1 MMSMSLPMG
10 LTAALFVPP
19 SQRWF
24 AGCGCVLEAEGF
36 VEVRVGGLLVG
47 RFAEDDIGARNAIL
61 VGLTADGRVPLG
73 EIAAAFGLTAEAV
86 RLVRRRYEREGLLA
100 VVSARRGGI
109 TKVTVELRV
118 RLCALFDAKLSVTE
132 ATERVRDVKP
142 RVQRA
147 TVGTIRKEWAAKKAA
162 EIARPSEEAGD
173 ERAAPEAASQE
184 EYPNARVR
192 ESSDSC
198 ETASG
203 PVGSGAETQA
213 AMAAA
218 ANGSSVPV
226 PNARVRD
233 AGGEREGAEEGPVR
247 PVEAAHEGC
256 LVQHA
261 GAWLLLGQLA
271 RYPLHEVAR
280 AIAVSR
286 SLDGTAVRLAIDA
299 FAVTLAQG
307 ESCVEGVRRLA
318 TSTAAMLLGCES
330 TPSADWVRSTLHGL
344 ADVGADELHMGMV
357 RRTLALARAQTG
369 PAVFFLD
376 NHMRP
381 YTGQEVLRRGWRMQA
396 KRVLP
401 GTTDYY
407 LHNGDG
413 RPLFRMTCP
422 AHDPLTEVLLP
433 IADTVRATLGS
444 EQRLLFVFDRA
455 GSYPEALS
463 SLRDESFEFVTYE
476 RRPYRQLRTTE
487 FVREM
492 VIEDERGKPEQL
504 RFAEFY
510 VPLGGGHG
518 DVRRIA
524 VLTPDERQYN
534 LLAITPEPAERVIEL
549 MRSRWAS
556 QENAFKHAVERWSTN
571 HLDGRHT
578 EPYAPDTIVPNPARR
593 RLDHELRLARV
604 QEGLARNDLAKLD
617 EDNPKRERALTSLA
631 EGLRL
636 QQELLARRPTTP
648 KRAPLAETE
657 LAGKLVFHPPAYKL
671 VLDTVRI
678 ACANAEEDL
687 VEMLAPHLPRAAEA
701 KKTLAALFA
710 APGHVHESARTITVA
725 LDPAGTAPEHEAYAC
740 FYAKVNAAALSLP
753 GDSRRRRLV
762 FKPQERMDA

>member
-1 MMSMSLPMG
+1 MPLPMG
-10 LTAALFVPP
+10 PAAAPFVPP

-24 AGCGCVLEAEGF
+24 AGSGCVLEVDGF
-36 VEVRVGGLLVG
+36 VEVRVGGLLVS
-47 RFAEDDIGARNAIL
+47 RFAEGDIGARNAIL

-73 EIAAAFGLTAEAV
+73 EVAAAFGLTAEAV

-109 TKVTVELRV
+109 TKVTEELRA
-118 RLCALFDAKLSVTE
+118 RLYALFHAGLSVTA

-162 EIARPSEEAGD
+162 ETARSCQEAG
-173 ERAAPEAASQE
+173 EEQAALEALSQKVS
-184 EYPNARVR
+184 PNARVR
-192 ESSDSC
+192 EKSSDSC

-203 PVGSGAETQA
+203 PAGSRAETEMAMETA
-213 AMAAA
+213 ASDA
-218 ANGSSVPV
+218 SVPV
-226 PNARVRD
+226 PNARVRGS
-233 AGGEREGAEEGPVR
+233 GGAREGADESPLR
-247 PVEAAHEGC
+247 PVASAQAGC

-271 RYPLHEVAR
+271 RYPLHEAAR
-280 AIAVSR
+280 EIAVSK
-286 SLDGTAVRLAIDA
+286 SLDDTAVRLAIDA
-299 FAVTLAQG
+299 FAVALAQG

-318 TSTAAMLLGCES
+318 TSTAPTLLGCES

-369 PAVFFLD
+369 PAVFYID

-444 EQRLLFVFDRA
+444 EQQLLFVFDRA

-476 RRPYRQLRTTE
+476 RRPYRQLRPTE

-492 VIEDERGKPEQL
+492 VVEDERGEPEQL
-504 RFAEFY
+504 RFAEFHIA
-510 VPLGGGHG
+510 LGGGHG

-534 LLAITPEPAERVIEL
+534 LLAITAEPAERVIEL

-571 HLDGRHT
+571 HLDGRRT

-617 EDNPKRERALTSLA
+617 KDNPKRERALASLS

-636 QQELLARRPTTP
+636 QQELLARRATTP
-648 KRAPLAETE
+648 KRAQLAETE

-701 KKTLAALFA
+701 KKTLATLFA
-710 APGHVHESARTITVA
+710 APGRVHENARTITVA
-725 LDPAGTAPEHEAYAC
+725 LDPAGTGPEQEAHAC
-740 FYAKVNAAALSLP
+740 FYAEVNAAALSLP

-762 FKPQERMDA
+762 FRPQDRTDA